1 MWRYEILK
9 TMGKHRLLF
18 LYILISLGLP
28 VMTLSA
34 EDYLFKQV
42 SISKGMPASIQSV
55 YAEKGG
61 FVWVGTKKGLG
72 RFDGYELKM
81 YTHDADNPYSL
92 PGNEV
97 YQIVED
103 SLRNLWVLTDSDL
116 VFYDKSSA
124 RFLKLSG
131 NDGVKATT
139 SCRWPGGMLFSS
151 RAALFF
157 YDYSTRQ
164 LKKVADYGGWG
175 SFVKAIVPWDDHTL
189 LCLRLWEGLFL
200 LDIRTGKMRPAPMEH
215 SEGVTRILLDSQQR
229 LWTTSYNKGVSCFD
243 REGHLLASY
252 TTENSDLSHNIILC
266 MSEYEGDIWMGT
278 DGGGINILDPETGKI
293 RVLTY
298 IPGDKNAL
306 PDNSIQSLYADA
318 DNLWVGSVKGGLIN
332 IRRSFI
338 RSYSDVPLNANS
350 GLSEKAV
357 LAFCQEERSGDI
369 WIGTDGGG
377 INRFEPNARNFVH
390 YPRTWGEKVTSIC
403 SLNERELLVT
413 LFSKGI
419 FAFDKRTGILRKIN
433 DIDAIEQQALYGR
446 KSVYV
451 YRDTP
456 SSILILSSHIYHY
469 FPDTRRVECLT
480 GERNKAEGVFTI
492 VGQQG
497 PYTYLHD
504 MRSIYSLDGRNGSL
518 QVVYSVASHTI
529 LQCVC
534 RDTEGKF
541 WVGTSEG
548 LSLYDPMTRSATP
561 LQDTT
566 LKGVLS
572 LLYDN
577 GRRLWIGAENGLFVW
592 LPERKKLIS
601 LDESDGVQVNGY
613 TERAVLNASQGG
625 IYIGGINGFV
635 YVDGNVA
642 DLETNDMPL
651 LSLGDI
657 ISGDRSLLG
666 KVDKDSRELMQ
677 AVKDGTVSIKLMTHT
692 DNRFRKRLYRW
703 QINGADE
710 QVAEGGE
717 PEITLRALSPGTY
730 RIWASC
736 STKYSEWMPWNHIV
750 TFTVPPA
757 WYQTWWFVLL
767 CALFIASA
775 LAYFVLQAIRRK
787 EEKMVLALKEHKQQV
802 YEEKVR
808 FLININHE
816 LRTPLTLISA
826 PLSQILQKLSPDDVL
841 YPPLKNVLK
850 QAKRMKSLLNMVLSL
865 RKMEMK
871 ETKLQMK
878 PHLLNEWLKETADD
892 FLYEGKERHISLT
905 YELDDAI
912 GEVCFD
918 QEQNVIILTN
928 LIVNAFKHSPDG
940 SCIILR
946 TELVQKGNA
955 VRISV
960 IDRGDGLKGVD
971 ATQLFT
977 RFYQGEGAKDG
988 AGIGLSYSKILVEK
1002 HHGQIGAY
1010 DNSDGGAC
1018 FWYELPMR
1026 QPSENAVFQPEE
1038 YLNHLVQSEDYIKP
1052 GTPLTGEVD
1061 MHNYICLFVDD
1072 NPDLRQMIATTF
1084 MGRFKKLHVV
1094 SDGQE
1099 ALEWIRHEMPDVV
1112 VSDLMMP
1119 RMDGY
1124 ELCSCIKG
1132 NPDLAYI
1139 QVILLTARTDEQSHM
1154 DGYKTGADAYVEKP
1168 FEPDD
1173 LLEVIRNRLFLREQ
1187 LKSRYVPVS
1196 PTSDGPV
1203 SSADEVFLYKI
1214 NNLIRNHL
1222 SEELLDVTFLCEQM
1236 GTSRASLFNRVKA
1249 LTGMGPSNYINKL
1262 RMECA
1267 AEMLRK
1273 TELSMT
1279 EIAERTGFSSSRYFS
1294 TTFKKY
1300 MGVTPT
1306 QYKSDSF
1313 QPAS

>member
-1 MWRYEILK
+1 
-9 TMGKHRLLF
+9 
-18 LYILISLGLP
+18 
-28 VMTLSA
+28 MTLSA

-103 SLRNLWVLTDSDL
+103 SLQNLWVLTDGDL
-116 VFYDKSSA
+116 AFYDKSSA

-131 NDGVKATT
+131 KDGVKATT
-139 SCRWPGGMLFSS
+139 SCRWPGGMFFSS

-175 SFVKAIVPWDDHTL
+175 SFVKEIVPWDDHTL
-189 LCLRLWEGLFL
+189 LCLRLWEGLSL

-243 REGHLLASY
+243 REGRLLASY

-266 MSEYEGDIWMGT
+266 MSEHEGDIWMGT
-278 DGGGINILDPETGKI
+278 DGGGINILDPETGRI

-318 DNLWVGSVKGGLIN
+318 DNLWVGSIKGGLIN

-357 LAFCQEERSGDI
+357 LAFCQEEKTGDI

-390 YPRTWGEKVTSIC
+390 YPQTWGEKVTSIC
-403 SLNERELLVT
+403 TLNERELLVT

-419 FAFDKRTGILRKIN
+419 FAFNKRTGTLRKIN
-433 DIDAIEQQALYGR
+433 DIDVIEQQALYGR

-469 FPDTRRVECLT
+469 FPDTRRVERLT
-480 GERNKAEGVFTI
+480 AEGSNAEGVFTI

-518 QVVYSVASHTI
+518 QVVYSVASHII

-534 RDTEGKF
+534 RDAECKF

-548 LSLYDPMTRSATP
+548 LSLYDPMTHSVTP
-561 LQDTT
+561 LQNAT

-577 GRRLWIGAENGLFVW
+577 GRRLWIGAEGGLYVW

-601 LDESDGVQVNGY
+601 LDESDGVQANGY

-642 DLETNDMPL
+642 DLEVPDMPL

-657 ISGDRSLLG
+657 IGGEHSLFG
-666 KVDKDSRELMQ
+666 EVDKDSRELMH

-703 QINGADE
+703 QINGADK
-710 QVAEGGE
+710 QVAEGGD

-730 RIWASC
+730 RILASC

-775 LAYFVLQAIRRK
+775 LVYFVLQAIRRK

-826 PLSQILQKLSPDDVL
+826 PLSQILQKLSPDDAL

-892 FLYEGKERHISLT
+892 FLYEGKERNISLT

-912 GEVCFD
+912 GEVYFD
-918 QEQNVIILTN
+918 QEKNVIILTN

-940 SCIILR
+940 SSIILR
-946 TELVQKGNA
+946 TELVQERNA

-960 IDRGDGLKGVD
+960 VDRGDGLKGVD
-971 ATQLFT
+971 AAQLFT

-1002 HHGQIGAY
+1002 HHGQIGAF
-1010 DNSDGGAC
+1010 DNPDGGAC
-1018 FWYELPMR
+1018 FWYELPLR
-1026 QPSENAVFQPEE
+1026 QPAEDAVFQPEE

-1052 GTPLTGEVD
+1052 GTPLTEEVD
-1061 MHNYICLFVDD
+1061 MHNYTCLFVDD
-1072 NPDLRQMIATTF
+1072 NRDLQQMILSTF

-1094 SDGQE
+1094 SNGQE
-1099 ALEWIRHEMPDVV
+1099 ALEWIRREMPDVV

-1196 PTSDGPV
+1196 PTSDSPV
-1203 SSADEVFLYKI
+1203 SSADDAFLYKI
-1214 NNLIRNHL
+1214 NNIIRNHL

>member
-1 MWRYEILK
+1 
-9 TMGKHRLLF
+9 
-18 LYILISLGLP
+18 
-28 VMTLSA
+28 MTLSA

-480 GERNKAEGVFTI
+480 GEKNKAEGVFTI

-518 QVVYSVASHTI
+518 QVVYSVASYTI

-826 PLSQILQKLSPDDVL
+826 PLSQILQKLSPDDAL

-892 FLYEGKERHISLT
+892 FLYKEKS
-905 YELDDAI
+905 
-912 GEVCFD
+912 
-918 QEQNVIILTN
+918 
-928 LIVNAFKHSPDG
+928 
-940 SCIILR
+940 
-946 TELVQKGNA
+946 
-955 VRISV
+955 
-960 IDRGDGLKGVD
+960 
-971 ATQLFT
+971 
-977 RFYQGEGAKDG
+977 
-988 AGIGLSYSKILVEK
+988 GI
-1002 HHGQIGAY
+1002 
-1010 DNSDGGAC
+1010 
-1018 FWYELPMR
+1018 
-1026 QPSENAVFQPEE
+1026 
-1038 YLNHLVQSEDYIKP
+1038 
-1052 GTPLTGEVD
+1052 
-1061 MHNYICLFVDD
+1061 
-1072 NPDLRQMIATTF
+1072 
-1084 MGRFKKLHVV
+1084 
-1094 SDGQE
+1094 
-1099 ALEWIRHEMPDVV
+1099 
-1112 VSDLMMP
+1112 
-1119 RMDGY
+1119 
-1124 ELCSCIKG
+1124 
-1132 NPDLAYI
+1132 
-1139 QVILLTARTDEQSHM
+1139 
-1154 DGYKTGADAYVEKP
+1154 
-1168 FEPDD
+1168 
-1173 LLEVIRNRLFLREQ
+1173 
-1187 LKSRYVPVS
+1187 
-1196 PTSDGPV
+1196 
-1203 SSADEVFLYKI
+1203 
-1214 NNLIRNHL
+1214 
-1222 SEELLDVTFLCEQM
+1222 
-1236 GTSRASLFNRVKA
+1236 
-1249 LTGMGPSNYINKL
+1249 
-1262 RMECA
+1262 
-1267 AEMLRK
+1267 
-1273 TELSMT
+1273 
-1279 EIAERTGFSSSRYFS
+1279 
-1294 TTFKKY
+1294 
-1300 MGVTPT
+1300 
-1306 QYKSDSF
+1306 
-1313 QPAS
+1313 